1 PGSGPSEHHPLRVK
15 PRHTKIVLPRNH
27 SSARN
32 LAKLNRQAQNA
43 QAGDDGRKHSRQR
56 SHEGDTEIR
65 LPGSLDESRPQMK
78 RNLTAYQLPRNTSH
92 AKLKKNLSHGQLTRL
107 GSGRNLVAMAST
119 AHRAPPSPGLKGKS
133 KRPKSAEIAGAGQ
146 ELNVREAEPRRRSQ
160 EERQPQRPEHSRKGS
175 NKKVG
180 FAVGSVDSSD
190 QEDGPEMEGS
200 GLQEDEWTEE
210 SASASPYSTRQNTAN
225 NSRRASMNVERNVE
239 KQTPGQ
245 LLGMK
250 LSEQVQRNKNTQE
263 KTTAKVNDSSDSD
276 EDEPPGP
283 RSMARVR
290 RAEASRPKEDVPR
303 SPQKLSQID
312 ARQEARQE
320 PVLAEAALMQT
331 QPPQERGA
339 RSQPVQETS
348 HAAAVSK
355 TVPQSPLARAKDHPA
370 GEAPKNSQAKDYA
383 NPAARRLLSSQK
395 LAGPA
400 VLSNVS
406 ALDEKHS
413 QRGSPAPSIHSSR
426 SNVGDGAAD
435 EDQDELVSRF
445 MPSASHPSGGSGVNT
460 AVGTP
465 NKGGF
470 HTPEEGH
477 SYLAHHHE
485 KGFHV
490 GPVSPGS
497 TISGSSGAT
506 TPATGR
512 SRTELRLLQEK
523 ALADMES
530 RTDTK
535 PHLPAWQYD
544 RRNESLKSFMSTTTL
559 GSSNRS
565 LVNNGL
571 GMGPE
576 IFQGRF
582 RAVNTE
588 LRVVQKF
595 RDPLGEAIAR
605 LKQCKGS
612 KLNQRSSPQKPSA
625 AGLASS
631 KSAVQLP
638 ATQKASSLSKSASPP
653 KAAEPLKRAAQS
665 TVSFAAGG
673 ERQRAK
679 REVSFA
685 GAPQTREFKREL
697 AEGTPFEIATVL
709 WNSFENAHV
718 PREISFQQS
727 APGYGDLTRAPIV
740 PAAEFLIKCLAE
752 PERTVRSNNNQ
763 CAVARRMPCF
773 KTSSSISC
781 PLGFLDSEERCFI

>member
-1 PGSGPSEHHPLRVK
+1 MPSPSPHHNATSPRHATSGLPASNHTSDPNPASGAASGAASASATPRPSLMKRQSSQSSQSSVRLKDVVSPGSDHPLRVK
-15 PRHTKIVLPRNH
+15 SRHTKIVLPRNH

-32 LAKLNRQAQNA
+32 LAKLNRQAQNVQAQA

-146 ELNVREAEPRRRSQ
+146 ELNVRQAEPRRRSQ
-160 EERQPQRPEHSRKGS
+160 EERQTQQPEYARRAS

-190 QEDGPEMEGS
+190 QEEVPEMEGS

-225 NSRRASMNVERNVE
+225 NSRRASMNVERTVE

-250 LSEQVQRNKNTQE
+250 LSEQMQRNETTQQ
-263 KTTAKVNDSSDSD
+263 KSTAEVNASSDSD
-276 EDEPPGP
+276 EDEPPSP

-290 RAEASRPKEDVPR
+290 KAEALKPKEDVRR
-303 SPQKLSQID
+303 SPQKPPQNDGRLTE
-312 ARQEARQE
+312 RHE
-320 PVLAEAALMQT
+320 PVRDEMALTQT
-331 QPPQERGA
+331 QPHQVREPH
-339 RSQPVQETS
+339 SHPVEQTPPT
-348 HAAAVSK
+348 AAISK
-355 TVPQSPLARAKDHPA
+355 TVPQIPFARAKDQPA
-370 GEAPKNSQAKDYA
+370 GEAPKSSQAKDYA

-406 ALDEKHS
+406 ALDDKHS
-413 QRGSPAPSIHSSR
+413 QRGSPAPSMQSSR
-426 SNVGDGAAD
+426 SNIGDGAAD

-445 MPSASHPSGGSGVNT
+445 MPSASHPSGDSGVNT

-477 SYLAHHHE
+477 SYLSQHHE
-485 KGFHV
+485 KGFQV
-490 GPVSPGS
+490 GLISPGS
-497 TISGSSGAT
+497 TVSGSSGAT

-544 RRNESLKSFMSTTTL
+544 RRNETLKSFMSSTTL

-612 KLNQRSSPQKPSA
+612 KLSQRSSPQKPSA

-653 KAAEPLKRAAQS
+653 KAAEPLKRTAQS
-665 TVSFAAGG
+665 SVSFAGG
-673 ERQRAK
+673 GSERQRAK

-685 GAPQTREFKREL
+685 GAPQTREFQREL

-709 WNSFENAHV
+709 WNSFE
-718 PREISFQQS
+718 
-727 APGYGDLTRAPIV
+727 
-740 PAAEFLIKCLAE
+740 K
-752 PERTVRSNNNQ
+752 
-763 CAVARRMPCF
+763 
-773 KTSSSISC
+773 
-781 PLGFLDSEERCFI
+781 